1 MNCPLGYYLNGS
13 SCEACAV
20 DHYQDQEAQ
29 TSCIACTSGKSTS
42 GKQAS
47 KRLQDCQG
55 KKSILWLF
63 LSQYT
68 SLQFFLIGRFI
79 YLIVRLQFDQYS
91 CVSFIVQIL
100 KPGHLKEDHPVTTY
114 SENNRFSIFFW
125 KRTKKIQSS
134 TVQALKTFKPLNLPD
149 FLGNI
154 PQINEYYWSVC
165 VVRLHKNLRNFCFQK
180 VFPVIS
186 IYIY

>member
-20 DHYQDQEAQ
+20 NYYQDQEAQ

-47 KRLQDCQG
+47 KKLQDCQG

-63 LSQYT
+63 LFQYT
-68 SLQFFLIGRFI
+68 SLQFFLMGRFI

-100 KPGHLKEDHPVTTY
+100 KPGRLKEDHPVTTF
-114 SENNRFSIFFW
+114 SEDNRFSIFFLETDQ
-125 KRTKKIQSS
+125 KNSKFNSASVENFQ
-134 TVQALKTFKPLNLPD
+134 TVELTWLLRKHPSNKWILL
-149 FLGNI
+149 
-154 PQINEYYWSVC
+154 
-165 VVRLHKNLRNFCFQK
+165 VRLCFP
-180 VFPVIS
+180 FA
-186 IYIY
+186 

>member
-20 DHYQDQEAQ
+20 NHYQDQEAQ

-79 YLIVRLQFDQYS
+79 YLIVRFINTLVLALWCRYLNRDTWKKIIQSQHFLKTTDSQF
-91 CVSFIVQIL
+91 
-100 KPGHLKEDHPVTTY
+100 
-114 SENNRFSIFFW
+114 FFW
-125 KRTKKIQSS
+125 KPTKKIQSS

-180 VFPVIS
+180 VFPVIF

>member
-1 MNCPLGYYLNGS
+1 MNCPLGYYLNDS

-91 CVSFIVQIL
+91 CVSFIVQIYLNRDTWKKIVQSQRFL
-100 KPGHLKEDHPVTTY
+100 KPKDSQFFLETNQKNSRLNSATVENVQTVELTWPLRKHP
-114 SENNRFSIFFW
+114 
-125 KRTKKIQSS
+125 
-134 TVQALKTFKPLNLPD
+134 
-149 FLGNI
+149 
-154 PQINEYYWSVC
+154 
-165 VVRLHKNLRNFCFQK
+165 
-180 VFPVIS
+180 
-186 IYIY
+186 